1 MTINKSCKYVGRQ
14 HRSGNIENPGATQR
28 WVRIH
33 HHIFALREHQNKK
46 IKKKTMQ
53 KYVKLDPGRMERD
66 KADVRNIR
74 TCIDTWVP
82 DLWKHG
88 HPMTNFA
95 SGEIAT
101 DEMVNDIIDLKN
113 RGEVARDEF
122 IQRFTKNDSK
132 LKYYDPI
139 KRNQLG
145 LSEKETKKKK
155 HSIPENEG

>member
-1 MTINKSCKYVGRQ
+1 
-14 HRSGNIENPGATQR
+14 
-28 WVRIH
+28 
-33 HHIFALREHQNKK
+33 
-46 IKKKTMQ
+46 
-53 KYVKLDPGRMERD
+53 
-66 KADVRNIR
+66 
-74 TCIDTWVP
+74 
-82 DLWKHG
+82 
-88 HPMTNFA
+88 MTNFA